1 MSPFLVRFKESS
13 EVSRFVSV
21 TQSGLMPRE
30 RSSLRSCG
38 ALAGVLCS
46 AALRLVFLGEG
57 GLRRL
62 CKRAELATFEG
73 GASSLPLVG
82 TAGLCEVG
90 AVWKTGG
97 GLGLPLY
104 CFKALGF
111 LRAGVLACELR

>member
-1 MSPFLVRFKESS
+1 
-13 EVSRFVSV
+13 
-21 TQSGLMPRE
+21 MPRE